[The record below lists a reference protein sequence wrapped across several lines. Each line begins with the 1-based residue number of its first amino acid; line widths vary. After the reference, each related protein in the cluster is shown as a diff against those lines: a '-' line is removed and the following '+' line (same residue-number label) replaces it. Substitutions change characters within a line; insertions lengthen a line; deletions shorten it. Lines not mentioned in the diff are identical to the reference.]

1 MLPARSQVEEY
12 KPSDHNQYERPSTQ
26 ERPLEEE
33 TPRTVTAGRERPFNT
48 REIIQEHLKERAQK
62 ASRRK
67 WGGRGLVILGAVT
80 ILGSC
85 PLYAFS
91 LIGPQ
96 TVLTGLAMIGL
107 GSALLAW
114 RPRLKD
120 TNEALLVAMKYGNS
134 LTAARLAL
142 ELDVSFDKAE
152 KIIQELVRR
161 GIAEIDL
168 DQKDLDQ
175 NIVYRIK
182 GL

>member
-1 MLPARSQVEEY
+1 VEEY
-12 KPSDHNQYERPSTQ
+12 KPSDLKSYERPVVQEPPVAEEISAEPQALRTTQ
-26 ERPLEEE
+26 QRA
-33 TPRTVTAGRERPFNT
+33 VSI
-48 REIIQEHLKERAQK
+48 REIIEGHLKERARK
-62 ASRRK
+62 AGRRK
-67 WGGRGLVILGAVT
+67 WGGRGLAILGGVI

-96 TVLTGLAMIGL
+96 TMMIGLAMIAS

-142 ELDVSFDKAE
+142 ELDVSFEKAE
-152 KIIQELVRR
+152 KIILELVRS
-161 GIAEIDL
+161 GVAEIDL
-168 DQKDLDQ
+168 DQKDPDQ
-175 NIVYRIK
+175 GITYKVK

>member
-1 MLPARSQVEEY
+1 
-12 KPSDHNQYERPSTQ
+12 
-26 ERPLEEE
+26 
-33 TPRTVTAGRERPFNT
+33 
-48 REIIQEHLKERAQK
+48 
-62 ASRRK
+62 
-67 WGGRGLVILGAVT
+67 
-80 ILGSC
+80 
-85 PLYAFS
+85 
-91 LIGPQ
+91 
-96 TVLTGLAMIGL
+96 MIGL

-142 ELDVSFDKAE
+142 ELDVSFEKAD